1 VLCFSHCEADGEEAG
16 CFWMTASVWGPI
28 QLWGG
33 MADDLYGGERIR
45 GEDFGVFLVG
55 FLDDKGMGGEEDG
68 DLLWVL
74 AEIWW
79 LWDVK
84 AGLI

>member
-1 VLCFSHCEADGEEAG
+1 
-16 CFWMTASVWGPI
+16 
-28 QLWGG
+28 
-33 MADDLYGGERIR
+33 MAEDLYGGERIR
-45 GEDFGVFLVG
+45 GEDLGVFLVG

-74 AEIWW
+74 AEVWW

-84 AGLI
+84 VGSIQRVVVVVPRPPRRRLLTLLH

>member
-1 VLCFSHCEADGEEAG
+1 LAG
-16 CFWMTASVWGPI
+16 KAE
-28 QLWGG
+28 
-33 MADDLYGGERIR
+33 DLYGGERIR

-55 FLDDKGMGGEEDG
+55 FLDDKGMSGEEDG

-79 LWDVK
+79 FMGRESKFNIKSGGGCSAPAEKEAFDTIT
-84 AGLI
+84 LILSVLPP